1 MSTQSTLAP
10 AGRLASRPL
19 LALAA
24 VKLLVYAA
32 LGGRYG
38 FHRDELYYLVGGRHL
53 DLGYVDHP
61 PLVPWLAGLAESLF
75 GLSLYGLRLFP
86 ALAGAAIVFLA
97 GVLARRLG
105 GDRQAQLLAALATL
119 LCPFHLM
126 TQNMFQTVPFDQLW
140 WLLLCLLFTN
150 LLVSDDSRWWIAFG
164 AVAGL
169 ALLTK
174 YTVLALGLGVVLGVV
189 LTPLRRELARPWI
202 YLGGLLA
209 LALFLPNLL
218 WQVEQGF
225 PSLEF
230 IANNNAAERFPP
242 AAFLALQMPF
252 VSLFSLPILAAGF
265 VHLFSRRAL
274 RLRPLGWA
282 VAVVWAVFLLAQSKP
297 YYASPLY
304 PVLFAA
310 GAVYLGL
317 LATTSR
323 RRRWAHRLVYGNLV
337 LLPVF
342 LPVLPVTA
350 YARVHPDF
358 PHPEFGEMFG
368 WPELVERVGTAY
380 RALPEPVRGEV
391 TLLTS
396 NYGSAAALDLWGGDY
411 GLPPAST
418 GQNSYHY
425 WSRPRSI
432 DPVIIVGHRRETL
445 EQWFDEVEEIGRIEN
460 RAGVRN
466 VEAERPFY
474 LARGARIGVNELWER
489 VRLFR

>member
-1 MSTQSTLAP
+1 MSAPSTPPPVLAT
-10 AGRLASRPL
+10 RPL

-24 VKLLVYAA
+24 VKLLVWAV

-75 GLSLYGLRLFP
+75 GLSLHGLRLLP

-105 GDRQAQLLAALATL
+105 GDRWAQLLAALATL

-140 WLLLCLLFTN
+140 WLLLCLLFTR
-150 LLVSDDSRWWIAFG
+150 LLAGADSREWLAFG

-174 YTVLALGLGVVLGVV
+174 YTVLALGLGIVTGLV

-209 LALFLPNLL
+209 LLLVLPNLL
-218 WQVEQGF
+218 WQVEHGF

-230 IANNNAAERFPP
+230 IANNNAAERFSPP
-242 AAFLALQMPF
+242 AFLALQMAF
-252 VSLFSLPILAAGF
+252 VSLFSLPLLIAGF
-265 VHLFSRRAL
+265 AHLFSRRE
-274 RLRPLGWA
+274 RWLRPLGWA
-282 VAVVWAVFLLAQSKP
+282 VAVAWIVFLAARSKP

-310 GAVYLGL
+310 GAVWLNR
-317 LATTSR
+317 LAAGSR
-323 RRRWAHRLVYGNLV
+323 RRRWFPRLVFGNLL

-342 LPVLPVTA
+342 LPVLPVST

-368 WPELVERVGTAY
+368 WPELVEQVGGAY
-380 RALPEPVRGEV
+380 RELPRPLRDEV
-391 TLLTS
+391 TLITS
-396 NYGSAAALDLWGGDY
+396 NYGSAAALDLWGGAW

-432 DPVIIVGHRRETL
+432 DPAIVVGHRRERV
-445 EQWFDEVEEIGRIEN
+445 EEWFTEVEEIGRIDN
-460 RAGVRN
+460 RAGVDN
-466 VEAERPFY
+466 VEAGRPFF
-474 LARGARIGVNELWER
+474 LARGARLGPDELWER
-489 VRLFR
+489 LRLFR